1 MIFFVDTQLN
11 FTAYPEENDEGYT
24 SLKRIIQ
31 ACEEGNLKNFLYH
44 LEKEIGQRKH
54 LLCRTD
60 KAGWNALHFAAKGG
74 NLDIFR
80 KLTVEKEFCKRTHD
94 QMNVLHIA
102 SKFGQNKLCEY
113 ILENEYF
120 EDILHAKSVQG
131 KNACHYACRRGR
143 LC

>member
-1 MIFFVDTQLN
+1 MMKLN
-11 FTAYPEENDEGYT
+11 FTAYAEENDEGYT

-44 LEKEIGQRKH
+44 LKEIGQRKN

-80 KLTVEKEFCKRTHD
+80 KLTLEKEFCKRTHD

-102 SKFGQNKLCEY
+102 SKFGRYKICGR
-113 ILENEYF
+113 IF
-120 EDILHAKSVQG
+120 
-131 KNACHYACRRGR
+131 ACKISAR
-143 LC
+143 